1 MRFGDGS
8 VVEVDGLP
16 DGMKVTRG
24 GSLDDP
30 EFNNTHLELVW
41 PAA

>member
-8 VVEVDGLP
+8 TVDVEGLP
-16 DGMKVTRG
+16 GLKVKRG

-30 EFNNTHLELVW
+30 EFNNTHLELAW
-41 PAA
+41 PEA